1 MTSPHQPP
9 AHCPHCG
16 YSLVQDEPIKRDG
29 FWIDLRGAVLSP
41 SDDAPR
47 VVLGLTRAM
56 VSILH
61 TLASSSRAVSAEIL
75 SERAGL
81 TEHSRSSSLYVL
93 ICKMRR
99 VFERQGTKA
108 PILTVPM
115 VGYQWSVA

>member
-1 MTSPHQPP
+1 M
-9 AHCPHCG
+9 
-16 YSLVQDEPIKRDG
+16 I
-29 FWIDLRGAVLSP
+29 
-41 SDDAPR
+41 
-47 VVLGLTRAM
+47 
-56 VSILH
+56 SILH

-99 VFERQGTKA
+99 VFERQGAKA